1 MKLYIPTCTLNFNN
15 IFTTESISP
24 KSFYFKRGF
33 GNKRFYPV
41 EPNNF
46 EDVILL
52 YSKYPKFE
60 VDDKEMENYPMVI
73 EIESD
78 DYPSDLITK
87 VFSHMEVDIYISSST
102 MYLNPFHSFVYFES
116 YAERQGVLTKAAQS
130 LENKFEKLY
139 NSNLIVKV
147 QTKKNL
153 FEKAR
158 DLFYG
163 DDNGEFKWD
172 SSYLPPKLSVESTDL
187 KSEKLIDRIKGFMYC
202 YLIGANMTVSPEVAE
217 LKTIA
222 RKMRNTLSAI
232 VNSPAHT
239 PNQLQDD
246 SLTNDIKRFNQIFAT
261 LDDDIIYN
269 NNLINARIGNDPS
282 GLSKEAIIDLLERLG
297 VYNDFC
303 SKLHLRR
310 VYDANN
316 LWNCI
321 EFYSPDAFNAASE
334 ALTSAVKKVEVRN
347 LSKIAKSYIGDLI
360 RIEENKTIHVIDP
373 NLKADFYDNLI
384 NSQIVDDYEIFMSE
398 NGVEESLAIAFT
410 GGKILKQLLGDK
422 WDNSEWSSYVNS
434 LLSHLQESKAFD
446 LYAVENEV
454 LNSFAAFCQKGDN
467 IDRLSEYLVQ
477 CGFSNYRLAFGLY
490 GATRGFASLPKTFT
504 SSLINGDREYYKA
517 FAIELYKQLF
527 GVTLNNAEFPIQSRD
542 YQIRESIIG
551 STIMENINHIEPK
564 KHKQSQVISAIDQA
578 IVLEDAVQSPKAFMY
593 IADNV
598 IGKSTNVYKAL
609 KKAHFEDD
617 EHYYTPESFREK
629 VYSIIESSLPKA
641 KSQRNETIAKIN
653 LIIQL
658 EAKRQDAT
666 AFLYILDNLLKP
678 TDAAYKRIVELL
690 NNPEISTMQ
699 QVAKTSNTIQSQSP
713 KPINKV
719 SELFVDDENACNYIL
734 TRTYIPQ
741 DIRILLSKKIL
752 SFQKDYAIGGYY
764 YGRDDSPR
772 SNDNTIKHFINKCTY
787 QNGKIPSWVQPS
799 SENKI
804 LLERLKKDL
813 MERYAIR

>member
-33 GNKRFYPV
+33 GNKRFYSV

-52 YSKYPKFE
+52 YSKYPKFD

-73 EIESD
+73 EVESE
-78 DYPSDLITK
+78 DYPSDLFSK
-87 VFSHMEVDIYISSST
+87 AFSHMDVDIYMSSST
-102 MYLNPFHSFVYFES
+102 VYLNPFHSFVYFES
-116 YAERQGVLTKAAQS
+116 FAERQGVLTKAAQS

-147 QTKKNL
+147 HTKKNWV
-153 FEKAR
+153 EKTK
-158 DLFYG
+158 DLFLG
-163 DDNGEFKWD
+163 DDNGEFNWD
-172 SSYLPPKLSVESTDL
+172 SSYLPKELSVESVDL
-187 KSEKLIDRIKGFMYC
+187 ESEKLIDRIKGFMYC

-222 RKMRNTLSAI
+222 RRMRNTLSAI
-232 VNSPAHT
+232 VNSPTHT
-239 PNQLQDD
+239 PNNLQDD
-246 SLTNDIKRFNQIFAT
+246 SLTNDIRQFNQIFAT
-261 LDDDIIYN
+261 LDDDVIYN
-269 NNLINARIGNDPS
+269 INLINTRIGNDPS

-321 EFYSPDAFNAASE
+321 EFYSPDAYNAASE

-347 LSKIAKSYIGDLI
+347 LSKIAKSYIGNLI
-360 RIEENKTIHVIDP
+360 RVEENKTIHVIDS

-384 NSQIVDDYEIFMSE
+384 NSQLADDYEKFMLD

-410 GGKILKQLLGDK
+410 GGKILKQILGDK
-422 WDNSEWSSYVNS
+422 WENSKWSAYINS

-467 IDRLSEYLVQ
+467 IDRLSEYLLQ
-477 CGFSNYRLAFGLY
+477 CGINNYRIAFGLY

-504 SSLINGDREYYKA
+504 SSLINGERDYYKA
-517 FAIELYKQLF
+517 FVIELYKQLF
-527 GVTLNNAEFPIQSRD
+527 GVTINNAEFPIQSRD
-542 YQIRESIIG
+542 CQIHESIIG

-564 KHKQSQVISAIDQA
+564 KQRQSKVISAVDQA
-578 IVLEDAVQSPKAFMY
+578 IFLEDAVQSPKAFMY
-593 IADNV
+593 IADNI

-609 KKAHFEDD
+609 KNAHFEDD
-617 EHYYTPESFREK
+617 EHNYTLDSFK
-629 VYSIIESSLPKA
+629 DKIYSIIESSLPKA
-641 KSQRNETIAKIN
+641 KSQRKETIEKIN
-653 LIIQL
+653 MIIQL

-690 NNPEISTMQ
+690 NKPEDATGQ
-699 QVAKTSNTIQSQSP
+699 QVAPKSNMTPSQSL
-713 KPINKV
+713 KPINKI
-719 SELFVDDENACNYIL
+719 SELFVDDDNACNYIL
-734 TRTYIPQ
+734 TRTYIPH
-741 DIRILLSKKIL
+741 DIRILLSKKIC

-787 QNGKIPSWVQPS
+787 QNGKNSSWVQPS
-799 SENKI
+799 SENRI
-804 LLERLKKDL
+804 LLERLKNDL
-813 MERYAIR
+813 MERYANR